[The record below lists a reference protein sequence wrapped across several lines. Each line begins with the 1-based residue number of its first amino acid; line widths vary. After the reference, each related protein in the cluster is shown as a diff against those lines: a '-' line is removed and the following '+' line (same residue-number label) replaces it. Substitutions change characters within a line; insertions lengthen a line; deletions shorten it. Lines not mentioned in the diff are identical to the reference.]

1 MAQLAGLC
9 FPPSTL
15 TASRAVLRPAG
26 WRPACAL
33 AKAFAPARRPRRPS
47 ERWTAEK
54 ALFLGSTKAQGGE
67 EW

>member
-1 MAQLAGLC
+1 MAQLAGLR

-33 AKAFAPARRPRRPS
+33 AKV
-47 ERWTAEK
+47 
-54 ALFLGSTKAQGGE
+54 LLQLGVLAVLQNGE
-67 EW
+67 PL